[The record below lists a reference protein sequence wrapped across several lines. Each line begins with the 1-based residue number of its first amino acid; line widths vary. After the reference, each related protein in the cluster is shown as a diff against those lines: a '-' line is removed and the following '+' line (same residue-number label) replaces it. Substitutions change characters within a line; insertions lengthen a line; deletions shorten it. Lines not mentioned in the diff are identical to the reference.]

1 MIPNC
6 QHSEDFTKIAAA
18 LVSAL
23 PKIEAASK
31 DSANP
36 AFRSKYADLTSV
48 MEVAKGPLAE
58 SKIVILQPPASTE
71 DNAAVVS
78 TVLLHESGQ
87 WIGCTLT
94 LRPTQNTPQAVGSA
108 ITYARRYSLSG
119 LLGIT
124 AEDDDGNAASGTGS
138 AKAAQDVAQRRIADL
153 KKPQP
158 VATPKPAGAVTED
171 LLKAYLRRASKN
183 QNEAQAVYAELGTLL
198 EKAGGQDFADQC
210 WNNAIR
216 EADPVEAVNEVVT
229 LLYRA
234 LKGAQEPA
242 A

>member
-6 QHSEDFTKIAAA
+6 QHSESIGKIAAA
-18 LVSAL
+18 LAKAL
-23 PKIEAASK
+23 PAI
-31 DSANP
+31 DSAKKDASNP

-48 MEVAKGPLAE
+48 VDAYKEQLAAVG
-58 SKIVILQPPASTE
+58 IAVLQPPSSRE
-71 DNAAVVS
+71 GEAVV
-78 TVLLHESGQ
+78 TTILMHESGE
-87 WIGCTLT
+87 WIASELA
-94 LRPTQNTPQAVGSA
+94 LKPVKSDPQGMGSA
-108 ITYARRYSLSG
+108 ITYARRYG
-119 LLGIT
+119 AQGMLGIT
-124 AEDDDGNAASGTGS
+124 AEDDDGNAASGQGS
-138 AKAAQDVAQRRIADL
+138 HQAAQNVAQRRIADL

-158 VATPKPAGAVTED
+158 VATAKPAGAVTED

-183 QNEAQAVYAELGTLL
+183 QAEAQAVYAELGTLL